1 MQQLTSNLSPL
12 WWGEMFPVKDDCF
25 VANDSLTFT
34 SEILMYSR
42 TEDSVCQ
49 GVFFPAGVRVF
60 PAGNL
65 QNPQEILT
73 KN

>member
-42 TEDSVCQ
+42 TEDSVCRVLYH
-49 GVFFPAGVRVF
+49 GVP
-60 PAGNL
+60 
-65 QNPQEILT
+65 I
-73 KN
+73 